1 MTVEFQ
7 EYDNSGKVDWD
18 NIDLDREPR
27 RDILAFDFNER
38 LAIDQ
43 DMLSV
48 SITKELLKVVT
59 QILVSN
65 NDLCVL
71 GEKDNNTEEINF
83 IEIMNDLLK
92 VILNTVLDYQ
102 KSL

>member
-27 RDILAFDFNER
+27 RDILAFDLNER

-43 DMLSV
+43 DML
-48 SITKELLKVVT
+48 I
-59 QILVSN
+59 
-65 NDLCVL
+65 DC
-71 GEKDNNTEEINF
+71 
-83 IEIMNDLLK
+83 
-92 VILNTVLDYQ
+92 
-102 KSL
+102 

>member
-1 MTVEFQ
+1 M

-27 RDILAFDFNER
+27 RDVLTFDLNER

-48 SITKELLKVVT
+48 SITKDLLKVVAE
-59 QILVSN
+59 ILVAN

-71 GEKDNNTEEINF
+71 GEKDNNMEEINF
-83 IEIMNDLLK
+83 MEIMNDLVK
-92 VILNTVLDYQ
+92 VL
-102 KSL
+102 

>member
-1 MTVEFQ
+1 M

-27 RDILAFDFNER
+27 RDVLTFDLNER

-48 SITKELLKVVT
+48 SITKDLLKVVAE
-59 QILVSN
+59 ILVAN

-71 GEKDNNTEEINF
+71 AEKDNNMEEINF
-83 IEIMNDLLK
+83 MEIMNDLVK
-92 VILNTVLDYQ
+92 VL
-102 KSL
+102 